1 MSQSD
6 RQADTI
12 AVIALSLPEQPVTRD
27 ILMAMT
33 RCYRAGWQAA
43 LDQSAA
49 DLKRALVDIA
59 QRNQA
64 GA

>member
-1 MSQSD
+1 MSASE

-12 AVIALSLPEQPVTRD
+12 AVIALALPEQPVTRD
-27 ILMAMT
+27 ILMALT
-33 RCYRAGWQAA
+33 KAYRAGWQAA
-43 LDQSAA
+43 LDQNAA